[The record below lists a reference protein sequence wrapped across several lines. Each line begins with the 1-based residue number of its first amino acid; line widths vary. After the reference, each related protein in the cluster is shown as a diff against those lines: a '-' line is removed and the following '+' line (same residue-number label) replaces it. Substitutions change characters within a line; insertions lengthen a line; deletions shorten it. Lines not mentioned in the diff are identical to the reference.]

1 MPRPGTAAGLLLALA
16 LVPAL
21 AGCFFRKS
29 EQRASEWLDRMRA
42 AATPE
47 GTIALRTVLIE
58 RPVGDRYLAH
68 DLWAAANKP
77 LTHEHATLLARN
89 GVRVGVFSGVIPGE
103 FDRLVH
109 SEHATVNPIHRTT
122 QPGAPKVIPVNG
134 PLERCAYQAQAELTA
149 EPTQVD
155 LAAAECG
162 LSVTA
167 QPADGGRVRL
177 VCELQVQ
184 HGERQAFLKPTSD
197 GTSFAREDR
206 KPLEAYPT
214 LTWQVT
220 LGPTDYLV
228 VGPADDVADTLGRAF
243 FFTGHEDQLRQ
254 RVLVIRT
261 MR

>member
-1 MPRPGTAAGLLLALA
+1 MPRPRTAAGLLLALA
-16 LVPAL
+16 LLPAL
-21 AGCFFRKS
+21 TGCFFRKS
-29 EQRASEWLDRMRA
+29 DQRASGWLDQMRGL
-42 AATPE
+42 ATPE

-68 DLWAAANKP
+68 DLWTTAHKP
-77 LTHEHATLLARN
+77 LTHEHSTLLARN
-89 GVRVGVFSGVIPGE
+89 GVRIGVFSGVIPGE
-103 FDRLVH
+103 FDRLIH
-109 SEHATVNPIHRTT
+109 SEHATINPLHRTT

-134 PLERCAYQAQAELTA
+134 PLDRCAYQVQTELTA
-149 EPTQVD
+149 EPTPVE
-155 LAAAECG
+155 LVAAACG

-167 QPADGGRVRL
+167 HAVEGGRVRL

-214 LTWQVT
+214 LTWTLT

-228 VGPADDVADTLGRAF
+228 VGPADDVADTLGRTF

-254 RVLVIRT
+254 RILVIRT